1 MNLASTSA
9 KPIFMISLVRL
20 SMKKIKIN
28 SINELKK
35 YFNKYKDGFLFR
47 GQVDHYTN
55 NKGDVNIPTS
65 FSRHGCIP
73 PVMFKWT
80 HYSKAILRA
89 FTQLNYHEISSELSQ
104 AILQHYGWR
113 SFYVDLT
120 KSPQV
125 ACLFAA
131 NQYKENNLLNMCE
144 NFQEEPIWLIHKQ
157 AEYVETNSKG
167 HIYIVD
173 TNILKKL
180 NVTIYDLAELE
191 STEGILRFHVQQAC
205 LAGNLKGTLPS
216 QAVIAHLEVET
227 QILKEFYH
235 ESGIIHTG
243 DIFPSRY
250 EDFVLN
256 SLLNISWKKVPIDG
270 PITSYQRGLGLPE
283 YDIEFIKHLSPET
296 ALFNGYWIA
305 DNISKKDV
313 PLIGIPFYKLPE
325 IAYYVSNKDL
335 CELHEINKLLKTY
348 DKFAIELDQLIN
360 IVELN
365 NQNLYEKGIVIEK
378 ITRDVVSISGLTIH
392 HPGHVVS
399 GKGITRSWYYK
410 IENEKWYYFEHPE
423 QCPCNNNLRHE
434 LHYSLLC
441 MLNTFIKEKKILPVD
456 KLTFS
461 HEELL

>member
-1 MNLASTSA
+1 
-9 KPIFMISLVRL
+9 
-20 SMKKIKIN
+20 MKKRTIMKKVKIN
-28 SINELKK
+28 SIEELKK
-35 YFNKYKDGFLFR
+35 YFAKYKDGFLFR
-47 GQVDHYTN
+47 GQTAHYLDN
-55 NKGDVNIPTS
+55 YDNVNIPTS

-73 PVMFKWT
+73 PIMFKWT

-125 ACLFAA
+125 ACWFAA

-144 NFQEEPIWLIHKQ
+144 NFDEEPIWLIHKQ
-157 AEYVETNSKG
+157 AEYVETNYKG
-167 HIYIVD
+167 HLYIVD

-180 NVTIYDLAELE
+180 NVAIYDLAELE
-191 STEGILRFHVQQAC
+191 CTDGVLRFHVQQAC

-216 QAVIAHLEVET
+216 QAVIAHLEVDT

-235 ESGIIHTG
+235 ENGIMHTS
-243 DIFPSRY
+243 DIFPSRNK
-250 EDFVLN
+250 DFILN
-256 SLLNISWKKVPIDG
+256 SLLDISWGKLPIEVLFK
-270 PITSYQRGLGLPE
+270 TYRRGLELPE
-283 YDIEFIKHLSPET
+283 YDIEFIKHLSTET
-296 ALFNGYWIA
+296 TLFNGYWIA
-305 DNISKKDV
+305 DNISEKDV

-325 IAYYVSNKDL
+325 IAYYLTSKDL
-335 CELHEINKLLKTY
+335 CELQEINKLLKTY

-365 NQNLYEKGIVIEK
+365 NQNMYEKGIVIEK
-378 ITRDVVSISGLTIH
+378 ISNDIVSISGLTIH
-392 HPGHVVS
+392 HPGHLVS
-399 GKGITRSWYYK
+399 GIGITRSWYYK
-410 IENEKWYYFEHPE
+410 IENEQWYYFAHPE
-423 QCPCNNNLRHE
+423 QCPCNNHLRHE

-441 MLNTFIKEKKILPVD
+441 MFDTFIKEKKIITVG

-461 HEELL
+461 HEDILQT